1 MASNGR
7 ASSILVPG
15 TNVKLKTIFNM
26 CKYCETLIKDKV
38 VVLSK
43 NGYCDLTMTFEH
55 EKDGIVIDSF
65 VLKASENDIA
75 GIIINY
81 CPICGTKLN
90 K

>member
-15 TNVKLKTIFNM
+15 TNIKLKTILNM
-26 CKYCETLIKDKV
+26 CKYCETLMKDKI
-38 VVLSK
+38 VVLAK
-43 NGYCDLTMTFEH
+43 NCYCDLTMLFEH
-55 EKDGIVIDSF
+55 ERDGIVIDSF

-90 K
+90 N

>member
-15 TNVKLKTIFNM
+15 TNVKLKTILNM
-26 CKYCETLIKDKV
+26 CKYCEALIKDEMV
-38 VVLSK
+38 ILSK
-43 NGYCDLTMTFEH
+43 NNNCELTMEFQY
-55 EKDGIVIDSF
+55 EKDGIVMDSYI
-65 VLKASENDIA
+65 LKANENDIT

-90 K
+90 N